1 MNNHIKKVTSFEYL
15 KERFDESVDYFASST
30 KVEFDRIGF
39 DDSTWHQELTPS
51 YMLSD
56 EDYNRVIRVWF
67 PNSLKVDD
75 DESFTS
81 YSITYANDEKGQ
93 YYSDIELFSAK
104 ELDDVLGFL
113 WSNLELLNE
122 LVDVDRQ
129 KRDIEEHNDTM
140 NITIN
145 CLNDIYENILS
156 DIFYDMSWDD
166 LKNEYEDKQN
176 DMLVALEKAIDIIK
190 KERK

>member
-15 KERFDESVDYFASST
+15 KERFDESIDYFASST

-81 YSITYANDEKGQ
+81 YQVDYND
-93 YYSDIELFSAK
+93 DTLFSAK
-104 ELDDVLGFL
+104 ELDEVLGFL
-113 WSNLELLNE
+113 WSNLELLNK
-122 LVDVDRQ
+122 LVDVGRA
-129 KRDIEEHNDTM
+129 KRKDEKHNNEIDDIIETLEE
-140 NITIN
+140 ISELIGV
-145 CLNDIYENILS
+145 
-156 DIFYDMSWDD
+156 DIFDMDWEND
-166 LKNEYEDKQN
+166 EREEDKKGF
-176 DMLVALEKAIDIIK
+176 ALYSLSRAINAIK

>member
-15 KERFDESVDYFASST
+15 KERFDESIDYFASST

-81 YSITYANDEKGQ
+81 YQVDYND
-93 YYSDIELFSAK
+93 DTLFSAK
-104 ELDDVLGFL
+104 ELDEVLGFL
-113 WSNLELLNE
+113 WSNLELLNK
-122 LVDVDRQ
+122 LVDVGRA
-129 KRDIEEHNDTM
+129 KRKDEKHNNEIDE
-140 NITIN
+140 TIN
-145 CLNDIYENILS
+145 DLKDIHENILS
-156 DIFYDMSWDD
+156 DIFYDMRWDD
-166 LKNEYEDKQN
+166 EQDEDEDKQN
-176 DMLVALEKAIDIIK
+176 DMLNSLQYAIDIIK
-190 KERK
+190 EERK

>member
-15 KERFDESVDYFASST
+15 KERFDESIDYFASST

-81 YSITYANDEKGQ
+81 YQVDYND
-93 YYSDIELFSAK
+93 DTLFSAK
-104 ELDDVLGFL
+104 ELDEVLGFL
-113 WSNLELLNE
+113 WSNLELLNK
-122 LVDVDRQ
+122 LVDVGRA
-129 KRDIEEHNDTM
+129 KRKDEKHNNEIDNIIETLEE
-140 NITIN
+140 ISELIGV
-145 CLNDIYENILS
+145 
-156 DIFYDMSWDD
+156 DIFDMDW
-166 LKNEYEDKQN
+166 KNDEREEDKKGF
-176 DMLVALEKAIDIIK
+176 ALYSLSRAINAIK
-190 KERK
+190 KG

>member
-1 MNNHIKKVTSFEYL
+1 MNNHIKKVTSFKYL
-15 KERFDESVDYFASST
+15 KERFDESIDYFASST

-81 YSITYANDEKGQ
+81 YSITYINDEKGQ

-104 ELDDVLGFL
+104 GLDDVLGFL
-113 WSNLELLNE
+113 WSNLELFKS
-122 LVDVDRQ
+122 LVSGDEQ
-129 KRDIEEHNDTM
+129 KRKIEKQNNDIDK
-140 NITIN
+140 TIN
-145 CLNDIYENILS
+145 DLEDIYENILS
-156 DIFYDMSWDD
+156 DVFYDMRWDD
-166 LKNEYEDKQN
+166 EQDEDEDKQN
-176 DMLVALEKAIDIIK
+176 DMLISLKHAIDSIK

>member
-15 KERFDESVDYFASST
+15 KERFDESIDYFASST

-39 DDSTWHQELTPS
+39 EDSTWHQELTPS

-56 EDYNRVIRVWF
+56 ENYNRVIRVWF
-67 PNSLKVDD
+67 PNSLKIDD

-81 YSITYANDEKGQ
+81 YSITYVNDEKGQ
-93 YYSDIELFSAK
+93 YYNDIELFSAK

-113 WSNLELLNE
+113 WSNLDLFKSLVNGDEQKREIEKHNNE
-122 LVDVDRQ
+122 LD
-129 KRDIEEHNDTM
+129 DIIETLEE
-140 NITIN
+140 ICEYIGV
-145 CLNDIYENILS
+145 
-156 DIFYDMSWDD
+156 DIFDMDWNNDEEED
-166 LKNEYEDKQN
+166 EDKK
-176 DMLVALEKAIDIIK
+176 DFALYSMSRAIDAIK